1 MKTSTIQH
9 ATGDGTWQSAYG
21 LMYAYEL
28 HMANGDHFKVNAKK
42 ENAFATGQSI
52 NYELTGKTDRN
63 GTPQG
68 KIMSEYMQQVAPAP
82 FNGQALTMAPAAGGK
97 DRSILIQVAFKMAME
112 RLNSDPTKT
121 LQEVYLVAK
130 YLYDE
135 MVTAHE
141 QF

>member
-21 LMYAYEL
+21 LMYSYEL
-28 HMANGDHFKVNAKK
+28 RMANGDHFKVNAKK
-42 ENAFATGQSI
+42 ADAFVNGQSV

-63 GTPQG
+63 GTPLG
-68 KIMSEYMQQVAPAP
+68 KIVTDFQPQAAAPYNAPAP
-82 FNGQALTMAPAAGGK
+82 ATNAGGK

>member
-28 HMANGDHFKVNAKK
+28 RMANGDHFKVNAKK
-42 ENAFATGQSI
+42 ADAFVSGQTI
-52 NYELTGKTDRN
+52 NYELTGKEDRN
-63 GTPQG
+63 GTPLG
-68 KIMSEYMQQVAPAP
+68 KIVSDFQTGAKPFEKPAVYAP
-82 FNGQALTMAPAAGGK
+82 PAAQTK

-112 RLNSDPTKT
+112 YINADPNKN

-135 MVTAHE
+135 MLTAHE

>member
-21 LMYAYEL
+21 LMYSYEL
-28 HMANGDHFKVNAKK
+28 RMANGDHFKVNAKK
-42 ENAFATGQSI
+42 ADAFVNGQSV

-63 GTPQG
+63 GTPLG
-68 KIMSEYMQQVAPAP
+68 KIVTDFQPQAAAPSTAQAPA
-82 FNGQALTMAPAAGGK
+82 NNAGGK

>member
-28 HMANGDHFKVNAKK
+28 RMANGDHFKVNAKK
-42 ENAFATGQSI
+42 ADAFQNGQSI

-68 KIMSEYMQQVAPAP
+68 KIVTDFQPQAAAVNTAQAPA
-82 FNGQALTMAPAAGGK
+82 NNAGGK

>member
-28 HMANGDHFKVNAKK
+28 RMANGDHFKVNAKK
-42 ENAFATGQSI
+42 ADAFVNGQSV

-63 GTPQG
+63 GTPLG
-68 KIMSEYMQQVAPAP
+68 KIVTDFQPQAAAPYSAPAP
-82 FNGQALTMAPAAGGK
+82 ATNAGGK

-141 QF
+141 QFW

>member
-1 MKTSTIQH
+1 
-9 ATGDGTWQSAYG
+9 
-21 LMYAYEL
+21 
-28 HMANGDHFKVNAKK
+28 MANGDHFKVNSKK
-42 ENAFATGQSI
+42 ADAFVNGQSI

-68 KIMSEYMQQVAPAP
+68 KIITEFVQQAAPAAYNAPAP
-82 FNGQALTMAPAAGGK
+82 APTAGGK

-112 RLNSDPTKT
+112 RLNADPTKT

>member
-28 HMANGDHFKVNAKK
+28 RMANGDHFKVNAKK
-42 ENAFATGQSI
+42 ADAFVNGQSV

-63 GTPQG
+63 GTPLG
-68 KIMSEYMQQVAPAP
+68 KIVTDFQPQAAAPYSAPAP
-82 FNGQALTMAPAAGGK
+82 ATNAGGK

>member
-28 HMANGDHFKVNAKK
+28 RMANGDHFKVNAKK
-42 ENAFATGQSI
+42 ADAFVSGQTI
-52 NYELTGKTDRN
+52 NYELTGKEDRN
-63 GTPQG
+63 GTPLG
-68 KIMSEYMQQVAPAP
+68 KIVSDFQTGAKPFEKPAGYAP
-82 FNGQALTMAPAAGGK
+82 PAAQTK

-135 MVTAHE
+135 MLTAHE

>member
-1 MKTSTIQH
+1 MRTSTIQH

-28 HMANGDHFKVNAKK
+28 RMANGDHFKVNAKK
-42 ENAFATGQSI
+42 ADAFTNGQTI

-68 KIMSEYMQQVAPAP
+68 KIVTDFQPQAAAPYSVQAPA
-82 FNGQALTMAPAAGGK
+82 NNAGTK

-112 RLNSDPTKT
+112 RLNADPTKT

>member
-28 HMANGDHFKVNAKK
+28 RMANGDHFKVNAKK
-42 ENAFATGQSI
+42 ADAFTNGQQI

-68 KIMSEYMQQVAPAP
+68 KIVTDFQPQFAAPNNAQAPA
-82 FNGQALTMAPAAGGK
+82 NNAGGK